1 MMNALNAALLL
12 LIQQPHATPQI
23 PIAIRPWLL
32 TPPVSTDTGATR
44 LTRDYLGGETTAFP
58 DSSGTWRPVTIPASG
73 IDDLGK
79 EFGGAKERTVVYAF
93 TYVYAPK
100 DESRTLVLAS
110 DDDILAWLNGQRIHY
125 HDIPRGVDHDRDT
138 VEVRFAKGWNALL
151 LKVVNRGGD
160 FGFGVWIVGD
170 SMHAANRRPAD
181 AKPGNLPASTVAA
194 GPLRLQ
200 GPVTWSHDTL
210 MGSGSTSV
218 TTWGAEPPSKAVIVL
233 AVNGGPMLTDSAVD
247 LAAGTPRVVRF
258 PIDLRIASQIALDSS
273 ATLSALGVHAST
285 GTPVEFLRDV
295 RPAPLDPAAVLGL
308 LDSRITFGSWND
320 HGTTLETTVT
330 VPPAFVGLS
339 VDLLAAEFGPT
350 ARYSING
357 QSKTLTAD
365 GTLPLCSQ
373 CATGDTL
380 HITIVRDS
388 TRPWWDH
395 PRARVRDRSYSDVA
409 LDLTLL
415 PALGDSSGSVP
426 WPDARAW
433 LSAMITPDKSV
444 YRLLEKQSAQSLA
457 SDSAL
462 FAKDTIHLVG
472 NSHID
477 AAWLWRYTETMGV
490 VEATWRTALKL
501 EQKFPS
507 MTFAASAAQYYD
519 WLAQRSPG
527 LLDSIRAAEHAGRW
541 EAVGGWWLEAD
552 QNMPGGESLVRQG
565 LYGQRYFQ
573 RLFGRRSK
581 VAWTPDSFGYP
592 WQMPQI
598 WHGLGMDFFVTQKIR
613 WNDSTTFPYDAFR
626 WKGRDGTTIFA
637 YNPYGYDHDLDGA
650 TLAQQMRQD
659 NARTDTARHMLV
671 LYGVGDHGG
680 GPTAEMLDRR
690 GDLGRLPAFPVL
702 KDDRP
707 TAALSSIRGARPM
720 DKWPLWNDEL
730 YLEYHRAT
738 YTTQSWMKRRN
749 RQSETLLGT
758 AEFLATVDPAPY
770 PKDSL
775 EHAWRQTLFNEF
787 HDLLPGSGIHPIYT
801 DAMATYD
808 SVAAAGTAILDRS
821 VRDLSAR
828 LDTRGRGVPVTV
840 FNPSSWARTGF
851 VSVAVTDGLRSLSG
865 SLVAADERGRTQPAV
880 IRGDSLRFRATEVP
894 SLGATVFWIR
904 PGRIPDDRTFAGS
917 RTHLENEYLSVDV
930 DPKTGQ
936 IVHLYDRKAHHEAVS
951 DSGRA
956 NVLQLLVD
964 EPAQWDAWNTGFT
977 GKLWT
982 IDSVKALR
990 AGGDEVE
997 RWIEFEKP
1005 WNGTHITQ
1013 RLILRRGEPYLEI
1026 DNQIDWHERHK
1037 FLKAAFDW
1045 NVTADSAT
1053 YEIGYGAIGQ
1063 PTNPSTQAERAKY
1076 EHPGHRWGDL
1086 SDSVFGVSV
1095 LNDSK
1100 YGWDTRGHRM
1110 RLSLLRSPLWPD
1122 SLADRGP
1129 QRFRYAIYPHSGGW
1143 QSGLTEREGQA
1154 FNIPMIA
1161 VATSEH
1167 AGVAG
1172 KAWSVAATSEPDVYI
1187 TAVKRAED
1195 GPGLVL
1201 RVVEWH
1207 GKATTTKVFFGRAVK
1222 RVRRANLLEDPG
1234 AMLPLAPDGRT
1245 ATLTLH
1251 PWEIA
1256 TLLVE

>member
-1 MMNALNAALLL
+1 MIHALNAALLL

-32 TPPVSTDTGATR
+32 TTPVSTDTGATR
-44 LTRDYLGGETTAFP
+44 LTRDYLGGETAVFP
-58 DSSGTWRPVTIPASG
+58 DSSDTWRPVTIPATG

-79 EFGGAKERTVVYAF
+79 EFGGAKDRTVVYAF
-93 TYVYAPK
+93 SYVYAPK

-125 HDIPRGVDHDRDT
+125 HEVPRGVDHDRDT

-160 FGFGVWIVGD
+160 FGFGAWIVGD
-170 SMHAANRRPAD
+170 SIRATNRRPPD
-181 AKPGNLPASTVAA
+181 AQPGNLPASTVAA
-194 GPLRLQ
+194 GPLRLS

-210 MGSGSTSV
+210 LGTGSATI
-218 TTWGAEPPSKAVIVL
+218 TTWGKDPPA
-233 AVNGGPMLTDSAVD
+233 SAVVSLSAGGQRLSSD
-247 LAAGTPRVVRF
+247 SVAGLVPGTPETLTRQF
-258 PIDLRIASQIALDSS
+258 DL
-273 ATLSALGVHAST
+273 ATLSRVALDTGATLATRMGIST
-285 GTPVEFLRDV
+285 DV
-295 RPAPLDPAAVLGL
+295 RTAPLDPAAVLGL
-308 LDSRITFGSWND
+308 LDSRIQFANWND

-330 VPPAFVGLS
+330 VPPAFAGLS
-339 VDLLAAEFGPT
+339 VDLLAAEFGST
-350 ARYSING
+350 AQYSING
-357 QSKTLTAD
+357 QPRTPAAD

-373 CATGDTL
+373 CAAGDTL
-380 HITIVRDS
+380 HLTIARDS

-395 PRARVRDRSYSDVA
+395 PRARVRDRSYSDLA

-415 PALGDSSGSVP
+415 PALGDSSGSIP

-433 LSAMITPDKSV
+433 LTAMMASDKAT
-444 YRLLEKQSAQSLA
+444 YRYLEKEGSQSLA
-457 SDSAL
+457 ADSSL
-462 FAKDTIHLVG
+462 FARDTIHLVG

-477 AAWLWRYTETMGV
+477 AAWLWRYPETMGV

-501 EQKFPS
+501 EQKFPG

-519 WLAQRSPG
+519 WLAARAPG
-527 LLDSIRAAEHAGRW
+527 LLDSIRGAEHAGRW

-552 QNMPGGESLVRQG
+552 QNLPGGESLVRQG

-573 RLFGRRSK
+573 RLFGHRSK

-598 WHGLGMDFFVTQKIR
+598 WHELGMDFFVTQKIR

-626 WKGRDGTTIFA
+626 WRGRDGTTIFA

-659 NARTDTARHMLV
+659 NARTGTAHHMLV

-707 TAALSSIRGARPM
+707 ATALTSIRGARPWER
-720 DKWPLWNDEL
+720 WPLWNDEL

-749 RQSETLLGT
+749 RESETLLGT

-775 EHAWRQTLFNEF
+775 EHAWRQTLFNQF
-787 HDLLPGSGIHPIYT
+787 HDLLPGSGIHPIYL

-808 SVAAAGTAILDRS
+808 SVAAAGTAIRDRS
-821 VRDLSAR
+821 ARDLALR

-851 VSVAVTDGLRSLSG
+851 VSVPLTDALRGLSG
-865 SLVAADERGRTQPAV
+865 SLVAADQRGKTQPAV
-880 IRGDSLRFRATEVP
+880 IRGDSLRFRATAVP

-904 PGRIPDDRTFAGS
+904 PGRIPDDRSFAGS
-917 RTHLENEYLSVDV
+917 RTHLENEFLSVDL

-936 IVHLYDRKAHHEAVS
+936 IVHLYDRKAHREAVA
-951 DSGRA
+951 DNGRA

-977 GKLWT
+977 GKYWT

-990 AGGDEVE
+990 AGGDAVE

-1013 RLILRRGEPYLEI
+1013 RIVLRRGEPYVEI

-1086 SDSVFGVSV
+1086 SDSAFGVSI

-1100 YGWDTRGHRM
+1100 YGWDTRGARM

-1122 SLADRGP
+1122 SLADRG
-1129 QRFRYAIYPHSGGW
+1129 QQHFRYAIYPHAGGW
-1143 QSGLTEREGQA
+1143 QAGLTEREAQA

-1161 VATSEH
+1161 VATSPH
-1167 AGVAG
+1167 TGAAGRS
-1172 KAWSVAATSEPDVYI
+1172 WSVAVPSEPDVYI
-1187 TAVKRAED
+1187 TTVKRAED
-1195 GPGLVL
+1195 VPGLVL

-1207 GKATTTKVFFGRAVK
+1207 GKATTTTISFGRAVK

-1234 AMLPLAPDGRT
+1234 PALVLSPDGRSVS
-1245 ATLTLH
+1245 LTLH

>member
-1 MMNALNAALLL
+1 MMNALSAALLL
-12 LIQQPHATPQI
+12 LVQQPHATPQI

-32 TPPVSTDTGATR
+32 TTPVSTDTGRAR

-58 DSSGTWRPVTIPASG
+58 DSSDKWRPVTIPASG

-93 TYVYAPK
+93 SYVYAPK

-125 HDIPRGVDHDRDT
+125 HDVPRGVDHDRDT

-160 FGFGVWIVGD
+160 FGFGAWIVGD
-170 SMHAANRRPAD
+170 SIRATNRRPSD
-181 AKPGNLPASTVAA
+181 AQPGNLPASTVAA
-194 GPLRLQ
+194 GPLRLS

-210 MGSGSTSV
+210 WGTGATAI
-218 TTWGAEPPSKAVIVL
+218 TTWGRDPPSSGVVTL
-233 AVNGGPMLTDSAVD
+233 V
-247 LAAGTPRVVRF
+247 AAGRLESSDSVDGLVPGTPKSLHRAF
-258 PIDLRIASQIALDSS
+258 DL
-273 ATLSALGVHAST
+273 ATLSRLALDTTARL
-285 GTPVEFLRDV
+285 GTWIGAAAEIRAMPV
-295 RPAPLDPAAVLGL
+295 DPAAVLSL
-308 LDSRITFGSWND
+308 YDSRLQLGGWSD

-330 VPPAFVGLS
+330 VPPAFAGLS

-350 ARYSING
+350 AHYAING
-357 QSKTLTAD
+357 QARTLGGD

-373 CATGDTL
+373 CAAGDTL
-380 HITIVRDS
+380 HLTVVRDS

-395 PRARVRDRSYSDVA
+395 PRARVRDRSYSDFA

-415 PALGDSSGSVP
+415 PALGDSSRSVP

-433 LSAMITPDKSV
+433 LAAMIAPDKAT
-444 YRLLEKQSAQSLA
+444 YRYLENQSSQSLA
-457 SDSAL
+457 SDSSL
-462 FAKDTIHLVG
+462 FARDTIHLVG

-477 AAWLWRYTETMGV
+477 AAWLWRYTETMDV
-490 VEATWRTALKL
+490 VEATWRTGLKL

-519 WLAQRSPG
+519 WLANRAPG
-527 LLDSIRAAEHAGRW
+527 LLDSIRAADRTGRW

-573 RLFGRRSK
+573 KLFGHRSK

-650 TLAQQMRQD
+650 TLALEMRQD
-659 NARTDTARHMLV
+659 NARTDTAHHMLV

-707 TAALSSIRGARPM
+707 TQALSSIRGARPM

-749 RQSETLLGT
+749 RESETLLGT
-758 AEFLATVDPAPY
+758 AEFLATIDPAPY
-770 PKDSL
+770 PKDSI
-775 EHAWRQTLFNEF
+775 EHAWRQALFNEF
-787 HDLLPGSGIHPIYT
+787 HDLLPGSGIHAIYL

-808 SVAAAGTAILDRS
+808 SVAAAGTAIRDRS
-821 VRDLSAR
+821 ARDLAAR

-840 FNPSSWARTGF
+840 FNPSSWSRTGF
-851 VSVAVTDGLRSLSG
+851 VWVALDDGLRSLSG
-865 SLVAADERGRTQPAV
+865 ALVAADGRGRTQPAV
-880 IRGDSLRFRATEVP
+880 IHGDSLRFRATDVP

-904 PGRIPDDRTFAGS
+904 AGRIPDDRSFAGS
-917 RTHLENEYLSVDV
+917 RTHLENEFLSVDI

-936 IVHLYDRKAHHEAVS
+936 IVHLYDRKAHHETVA

-990 AGGDEVE
+990 AGGDAVE

-1005 WNGTHITQ
+1005 WNGT
-1013 RLILRRGEPYLEI
+1013 
-1026 DNQIDWHERHK
+1026 
-1037 FLKAAFDW
+1037 
-1045 NVTADSAT
+1045 
-1053 YEIGYGAIGQ
+1053 
-1063 PTNPSTQAERAKY
+1063 
-1076 EHPGHRWGDL
+1076 
-1086 SDSVFGVSV
+1086 
-1095 LNDSK
+1095 
-1100 YGWDTRGHRM
+1100 
-1110 RLSLLRSPLWPD
+1110 
-1122 SLADRGP
+1122 
-1129 QRFRYAIYPHSGGW
+1129 
-1143 QSGLTEREGQA
+1143 
-1154 FNIPMIA
+1154 
-1161 VATSEH
+1161 
-1167 AGVAG
+1167 
-1172 KAWSVAATSEPDVYI
+1172 
-1187 TAVKRAED
+1187 
-1195 GPGLVL
+1195 
-1201 RVVEWH
+1201 
-1207 GKATTTKVFFGRAVK
+1207 
-1222 RVRRANLLEDPG
+1222 
-1234 AMLPLAPDGRT
+1234 
-1245 ATLTLH
+1245 
-1251 PWEIA
+1251 
-1256 TLLVE
+1256 

>member
-1 MMNALNAALLL
+1 MMNPLHVALLL
-12 LIQQPHATPQI
+12 LLQQPQSNPSL
-23 PIAIRPWLL
+23 PVAIRPWLL
-32 TPPVSTDTGATR
+32 TTPVSTDTGATR
-44 LTRDYLGGETTAFP
+44 LTRDYLGGEATAFP
-58 DSSGTWRPVTIPASG
+58 DSSEKWRPVTIPASG

-79 EFGGAKERTVVYAF
+79 EFGGAKDRTVVYAF

-110 DDDILAWLNGQRIHY
+110 DDDILAWLNGQRVHY
-125 HDIPRGVDHDRDT
+125 HDVPRGVDHDRDT
-138 VEVRFAKGWNALL
+138 VEVRLAKGWNTLL

-160 FGFGVWIVGD
+160 FGFGAWMVGD
-170 SMHAANRRPAD
+170 SIHATNRRPPD
-181 AKPGNLPASTVAA
+181 AQPGNLPASTVAA
-194 GPLRLQ
+194 GPLRVS
-200 GPVTWSHDTL
+200 GPVLWSRDTL
-210 MGSGSTSV
+210 WATGSTSL
-218 TTWGAEPPSKAVIVL
+218 TTWGKNPPSGAVVS
-233 AVNGGPMLTDSAVD
+233 LTTGDTRFSRDSVD
-247 LAAGTPRVVRF
+247 SLVPGTPKVLRRPFDVATLSRV
-258 PIDLRIASQIALDSS
+258 ALDSS
-273 ATLSALGVHAST
+273 AALSTRMGNAA
-285 GTPVEFLRDV
+285 DV
-295 RPAPLDPAAVLGL
+295 RVAPLDPAAVLDL
-308 LDSRITFGSWND
+308 LDSRIQFASWSD

-330 VPPAFVGLS
+330 VPAPLGGLS

-350 ARYSING
+350 ARYSVNG
-357 QSKTLTAD
+357 QSRTLGAD
-365 GTLPLCSQ
+365 GTVPLCAQ
-373 CATGDTL
+373 CSAGDSL
-380 HITIVRDS
+380 HITVGRDS

-395 PRARVRDRSYSDVA
+395 PRARVRDRSYSDLA

-415 PALGDSSGSVP
+415 PSLGDSSGSVP
-426 WPDARAW
+426 WPDAHAW
-433 LSAMITPDKSV
+433 LAAMLSPDKAA
-444 YRLLEKQSAQSLA
+444 YRALEQQGSRSLA
-457 SDSAL
+457 ADSAR
-462 FAKDTIHLVG
+462 FARDTIHLVG

-490 VEATWRTALKL
+490 AEATWRTGLKL

-519 WLAQRSPG
+519 WLANRAPG

-565 LYGQRYFQ
+565 LYGQRYFEK
-573 RLFGRRSK
+573 LFGRRSK

-613 WNDSTTFPYDAFR
+613 WNDSTTFPYDAFV
-626 WKGRDGTTIFA
+626 WKGRDGTKIFA
-637 YNPYGYDHDLDGA
+637 YNPWGYDHDLDGA
-650 TLAQQMRQD
+650 TLVQQMRQD
-659 NARTDTARHMLV
+659 NARTDTAHHMLV

-707 TAALSSIRGARPM
+707 TSALTSIRGARPFNR
-720 DKWPLWNDEL
+720 WPVWDDEL

-749 RQSETLLGT
+749 RESETLLST
-758 AEFLATVDPAPY
+758 AEFLATIDPAPY
-770 PKDSL
+770 PKDSI
-775 EHAWRQTLFNEF
+775 EHAWRQTLFNQF
-787 HDLLPGSGIHPIYT
+787 HDLLPGSGIHPIYV

-808 SVAAAGTAILDRS
+808 SVAAAGTAIRDRS
-821 VRDLSAR
+821 ARDLSAR

-840 FNPSSWARTGF
+840 FNPSSWSRTGY
-851 VSVAVTDGLRSLSG
+851 VDVGLTDALRGLTGPLI
-865 SLVAADERGRTQPAV
+865 ATDERGKARPAV
-880 IRGDSLRFRATEVP
+880 VRGDTLHFLASAVP
-894 SLGATVFWIR
+894 SLGAAVFWIR
-904 PGRIPDDRTFAGS
+904 PGRAPEDRSFAGS
-917 RTHLENEYLSVDV
+917 RTHLENEFISVDV
-930 DPKTGQ
+930 DPATGQ
-936 IVHLYDRKAHHEAVS
+936 ITRLYDKKARHTAVAE
-951 DSGRA
+951 GERA

-977 GKLWT
+977 GKQWT
-982 IDSVKALR
+982 IDSVKSLR
-990 AGGDEVE
+990 AGGDAVE
-997 RWIEFEKP
+997 RWIEVEKP

-1013 RLILRRGEPYLEI
+1013 RVILRRGEPFVEI
-1026 DNQIDWHERHK
+1026 DNRVDWHERHK
-1037 FLKAAFDW
+1037 FLKVAFNW

-1063 PTNPSTQAERAKY
+1063 PTNPATQAERAKY

-1086 SDSVFGVSV
+1086 SDSSFGVSV

-1100 YGWDTRGHRM
+1100 YGWDTRGHTQ

-1122 SLADRGP
+1122 SLADRGT
-1129 QRFRYAIYPHSGGW
+1129 QHFRYAIYPHGGDW
-1143 QSGLTEREGQA
+1143 RKGLTERAGQA

-1161 VATSEH
+1161 VATTTH
-1167 AGVAG
+1167 AGAAG
-1172 KAWSVAATSEPDVYI
+1172 RSWSVAGSSEPDVYI
-1187 TAVKRAED
+1187 TSVKRAED
-1195 GPGLVL
+1195 APGLVL

-1207 GKATTTKVFFGRAVK
+1207 GQATTTKISFGRAVR

-1234 AMLPLAPDGRT
+1234 AALPLAPDGRSVS
-1245 ATLTLH
+1245 LTLR

>member
-1 MMNALNAALLL
+1 MIPALNAALLL

-32 TPPVSTDTGATR
+32 TTPVSTDTGAAR
-44 LTRDYLGGETTAFP
+44 LTRDYLGGESAAFP
-58 DSSGTWRPVTIPASG
+58 DSSDTWRPVTIPASG

-93 TYVYAPK
+93 TYVFAPK

-125 HDIPRGVDHDRDT
+125 HDVPRGVDHDRDT
-138 VEVRFAKGWNALL
+138 VEVRLAKGWNALL

-160 FGFGVWIVGD
+160 FGFGAWVVGD
-170 SMHAANRRPAD
+170 SIRATNRRPSD
-181 AKPGNLPASTVAA
+181 AQPGNLPASTVAA
-194 GPLRLQ
+194 GPLRLS

-210 MGSGSTSV
+210 LGTGSATI
-218 TTWGAEPPSKAVIVL
+218 TTWGKNPPS
-233 AVNGGPMLTDSAVD
+233 SAVVSLSAGGQALSSD
-247 LAAGTPRVVRF
+247 SVAGLVPGTPKTLARPF
-258 PIDLRIASQIALDSS
+258 DL
-273 ATLSALGVHAST
+273 ATLSRVALDTAATLATRMGVST
-285 GTPVEFLRDV
+285 DV
-295 RPAPLDPAAVLGL
+295 RIAPLDPAAVLAL
-308 LDSRITFGSWND
+308 LDSRIQFANWND
-320 HGTTLETTVT
+320 HSTTLETRVT
-330 VPPAFVGLS
+330 VPPAFAGLS

-350 ARYSING
+350 AQYSING
-357 QSKTLTAD
+357 KAQTPGAD

-373 CATGDTL
+373 CAAGDTL

-395 PRARVRDRSYSDVA
+395 PRARVRDRSYSDFA

-433 LSAMITPDKSV
+433 LTAMMTPDKAT
-444 YRLLEKQSAQSLA
+444 YRYLEKQASQSFA
-457 SDSAL
+457 ADSSL
-462 FAKDTIHLVG
+462 FARDTIHLVG

-477 AAWLWRYTETMGV
+477 AAWLWRYTETVGV

-519 WLAQRSPG
+519 WLAQRAPG

-573 RLFGRRSK
+573 KLFGHRSK

-598 WHGLGMDFFVTQKIR
+598 WHELGMDFFVTQKIR

-659 NARTDTARHMLV
+659 NARTGSAHHMLV

-707 TAALSSIRGARPM
+707 TQALSSIRGARPM

-749 RQSETLLGT
+749 RESETLLGT

-775 EHAWRQTLFNEF
+775 EHAWRQTLFNQF
-787 HDLLPGSGIHPIYT
+787 HDLLPGSGIHPIYL

-808 SVAAAGTAILDRS
+808 SVAAAGTAIRDRS
-821 VRDLSAR
+821 VRDLAGR

-851 VSVAVTDGLRSLSG
+851 VAVPLTDALRGLSG
-865 SLVAADERGRTQPAV
+865 SLVAADERGKTQPAV
-880 IRGDSLRFRATEVP
+880 IRGDSLRFRATGVP

-904 PGRIPDDRTFAGS
+904 AGRIPDDRSFAGS
-917 RTHLENEYLSVDV
+917 RTHLENEFLSVDV

-936 IVHLYDRKAHHEAVS
+936 IVHLYDRKAHHEAIA
-951 DSGRA
+951 DSGHA

-990 AGGDEVE
+990 AGGDAVE

-1005 WNGTHITQ
+1005 WNGTRITQ
-1013 RLILRRGEPYLEI
+1013 RIVLRRGEPFLEI

-1063 PTNPSTQAERAKY
+1063 PTHPSTQAERAKY

-1086 SDSVFGVSV
+1086 SDSAFGVSI

-1100 YGWDTRGHRM
+1100 YGWDTRGNRM

-1122 SLADRGP
+1122 SLADRG
-1129 QRFRYAIYPHSGGW
+1129 QQHFRYAIYPHAGGW
-1143 QSGLTEREGQA
+1143 QTGLTEREGQA
-1154 FNIPMIA
+1154 FNVPMIA
-1161 VATSEH
+1161 VATEAH
-1167 AGVAG
+1167 TGAAGRS
-1172 KAWSVAATSEPDVYI
+1172 WSVAVPSEPDVYI
-1187 TAVKRAED
+1187 TSVKRAED
-1195 GPGLVL
+1195 VPGLVL

-1207 GKATTTKVFFGRAVK
+1207 GKATTTTISFGRAVK

-1234 AMLPLAPDGRT
+1234 AALPLSADGRSVS
-1245 ATLTLH
+1245 LTLH